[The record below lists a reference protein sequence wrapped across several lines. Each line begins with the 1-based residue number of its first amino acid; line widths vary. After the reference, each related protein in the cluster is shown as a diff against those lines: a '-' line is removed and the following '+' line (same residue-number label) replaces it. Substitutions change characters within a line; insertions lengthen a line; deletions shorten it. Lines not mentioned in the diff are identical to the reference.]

1 MEVAMQ
7 YDFLRNFIKRMKN
20 VGAYALLFKNS
31 FQKQTWKQFGFETVY
46 EQTNLIFSVLLYI
59 MEQSLK
65 EEACTIDDIT
75 YFIDSINVSYYKKP
89 LSYDDCK
96 MLGEFIVNTILCDD
110 GRAMYFEGYNYEQE
124 KYQEL
129 SISFIANKSLYLE
142 GDVKRTSY
150 FLTDDG
156 YNLMLSTLE
165 IESNMKLTVHEMIFK
180 LHLEKASYDKAADEM
195 KNIFNLMRIQLQRI
209 QEAMRKIR
217 QNALSYSV
225 EEYKKIID
233 ENIATIDETKQK
245 FLEYRA
251 YVSRL
256 VKEMEHQNIHIE
268 RLEHKESENLRNLK
282 VIEGYLNRA
291 LDEHQ
296 KILSTHFDLKALYT
310 KELETLSQM
319 SLIQR
324 FSLRTEFYNEVLKNP
339 ECLTQME
346 VFFRPLFVQ
355 DVDKIYLLDKAFAYQ
370 KPIVEKEMEESAEMV
385 DFDNETWLREQ
396 NELLQ
401 KKLKR
406 YQDSVSCLLL
416 YATKEGEITLSQ
428 LQEQLT
434 PDDKDVL
441 FPSMEIFREIMIELL
456 KEGNFRLD
464 ALRKEKEEHF
474 EEMRKQFQMSQCLLD
489 CVEAIPKLSKIKE
502 LNVKRLEGGRVVEF
516 DNILDE
522 SGKFRKI
529 KCSDV
534 QISVLG

>member
-75 YFIDSINVSYYKKP
+75 YFIDRINVSYYKKP

-225 EEYKKIID
+225 EEYKKILD

>member
-225 EEYKKIID
+225 EEYKKILD

-456 KEGNFRLD
+456 KEGNLRLD

>member
-225 EEYKKIID
+225 EEYKKILD

>member
-1 MEVAMQ
+1 MQ

-225 EEYKKIID
+225 EEYKKILD

>member
-1 MEVAMQ
+1 MEVTMQ

-31 FQKQTWKQFGFETVY
+31 IQKQTWKQYGFETVY

-225 EEYKKIID
+225 EEYKKILD

>member
-7 YDFLRNFIKRMKN
+7 YDFLQNFIKRMKN

-225 EEYKKIID
+225 EEYKKILD

>member
-31 FQKQTWKQFGFETVY
+31 IQKQTWKQYGFDTVY
-46 EQTNLIFSVLLYI
+46 EQTNIIFSVLLYI

-75 YFIDSINVSYYKKP
+75 YFIDNINVSYYKKP

-96 MLGEFIVNTILCDD
+96 LLGEFIVNTILCDD

-225 EEYKKIID
+225 EEYKKILD

-324 FSLRTEFYNEVLKNP
+324 FSLRTDFYNEVLKNP
-339 ECLTQME
+339 ESLTQME

-355 DVDKIYLLDKAFAYQ
+355 DVEKIYLLDKAFAYQ
-370 KPIVEKEMEESAEMV
+370 KPIIEREMEESAEMV

>member
-1 MEVAMQ
+1 MEVTMQ

-31 FQKQTWKQFGFETVY
+31 IQKQTWKQYGFETVY

-75 YFIDSINVSYYKKP
+75 YFIDSINVSYYKKT

-225 EEYKKIID
+225 EEYKKILD

-370 KPIVEKEMEESAEMV
+370 KPIVEKEMEESADMV

-464 ALRKEKEEHF
+464 ELRKEKEEHF